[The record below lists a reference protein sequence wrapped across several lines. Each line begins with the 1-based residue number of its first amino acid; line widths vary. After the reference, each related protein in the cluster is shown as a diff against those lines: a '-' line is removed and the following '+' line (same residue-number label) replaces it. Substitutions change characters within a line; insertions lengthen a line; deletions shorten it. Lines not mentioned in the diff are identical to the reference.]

1 MTAIKKQFM
10 LQIVYKDD
18 FYTNDKRQIRMILF
32 SAPLILNRPNPEV
45 EHKIHAL
52 CSMTAIKK
60 QFMLQIVYKDDFY
73 TNDKRQ
79 IRMILFSAPLILNRP
94 NPEVEHKI
102 HALCSMTAIK
112 KQFMLQIVYKDD
124 FYTNDKRQIR
134 MILFSAPLILNRPNP
149 EVEHKIHFSTSTN
162 ILTLML
168 CTNGQCLFVAVY
180 REGHFYTIS

>member
-32 SAPLILNRPNPEV
+32 SAPLILNR
-45 EHKIHAL
+45 
-52 CSMTAIKK
+52 
-60 QFMLQIVYKDDFY
+60 D
-73 TNDKRQ
+73 
-79 IRMILFSAPLILNRP
+79 
-94 NPEVEHKI
+94 
-102 HALCSMTAIK
+102 
-112 KQFMLQIVYKDD
+112 
-124 FYTNDKRQIR
+124 
-134 MILFSAPLILNRPNP
+134 NP